1 MGWNKM
7 TNFKKLPLNS
17 KQLLDEILTAENPSD
32 MLCKRFD
39 GIPSK
44 EDAELRGII
53 RELKELG
60 YIDVK
65 WADNVPY
72 YVIINNSAR
81 TYSEQLEEYE
91 KARNQDNLKSSN
103 DSKIF
108 ISHRSSDGAI
118 ADALFDFFVATGI
131 SRDKIF
137 CSSLPGNDVKEK
149 ISVEVRETMKNSC
162 LNIAILSDE
171 YYKSAY
177 CLNEAGILWFQDI
190 PVIPIA
196 LPEIQPTDMIGFL
209 NDDYK
214 IRRLDNA
221 DDLAY
226 IYDTAC
232 AASTSNQAKAS
243 VVTAETRKI
252 ILKYQQLIS
261 SQSHPQK
268 PASEVSLDITTDD
281 ERIVLYYLI
290 SKQVRKVTKSTILC
304 WLQALE
310 IYDVNVD
317 NAFDLLSTLGNGSVV
332 DGTLELSTN
341 IFREYS
347 SKSSQIINELQPIV
361 NSHIDLGSERFNNLW
376 NDSVFDDIIKLFV
389 AYIVDEKIDVFGDRW
404 MAEGQIEDIKKWE
417 DKYVLDSSLS
427 SNYGKCLSLFIHN
440 RFVFE
445 SDWTS
450 HGNARAHTLCSSL
463 KELLFNAPA
472 TIIDELIKVKG
483 TYHYELPF

>member
-1 MGWNKM
+1 M
-7 TNFKKLPLNS
+7 TDFKRLPMNS
-17 KQLLDEILTAENPSD
+17 EQLLVEILNAANPSET
-32 MLCKRFD
+32 LCKRFD
-39 GIPSK
+39 GISSK
-44 EDAELRGII
+44 EDSEIRGII
-53 RELKELG
+53 RELRELG

-81 TYSEQLEEYE
+81 TYSEQLKEYE
-91 KARNQDNLKSSN
+91 SERNKDNLNLSN

-162 LNIAILSDE
+162 LNIAILSNE
-171 YYKSAY
+171 YYKSAF

-232 AASTSNQAKAS
+232 AASTSNQSKAS
-243 VVTAETRKI
+243 VVTAETRKLM
-252 ILKYQQLIS
+252 LKYQQLLS
-261 SQSHPQK
+261 TRTHPQK
-268 PASEVSLDITTDD
+268 PNAGVSLDITTDD

-290 SKQVRKVTKSTILC
+290 SKQVRKVTKNTILC
-304 WLQALE
+304 WLQDME

-317 NAFDLLSTLGNGSVV
+317 NAFDLLSTLGDGSVV

-347 SKSSQIINELQPIV
+347 SKSSQIISELQPIV
-361 NSHIDLGSERFNNLW
+361 NSHIDLSSERFNKLW
-376 NDSVFDDIIKLFV
+376 NDSIFDDIIKLFV

-404 MAEGQIEDIKKWE
+404 MAEGQIEDVKKWE

-440 RFVFE
+440 RFVYE

-450 HGNARAHTLCSSL
+450 HGNARAHSLCSSL
-463 KELLFNAPA
+463 KELLFNAPV
-472 TIIDELIKVKG
+472 TIIEELIKVKEA
-483 TYHYELPF
+483 YHYDLPF